1 MSKIPDE
8 HRADRDLI
16 ESVILIALNETN
28 YIKDFKSLKGCP
40 EGQLDCLR
48 AIATS
53 ASYDYMIMM
62 TEHLK
67 DCLLVEYQLEATVS
81 ALLDTSTYEIGDQGD
96 T

>member
-8 HRADRDLI
+8 YKVDQELI
-16 ESVILIALNETN
+16 DSVALIARNKGDYLDEFN
-28 YIKDFKSLKGCP
+28 SLQGYP

-53 ASYDYMIMM
+53 ASYEYMIMM

-67 DCLLVEYQLEATVS
+67 DCLLVEYQLD
-81 ALLDTSTYEIGDQGD
+81 ALVAALRETSTYRIEK
-96 T
+96 

>member
-8 HRADRDLI
+8 HKADQELI
-16 ESVILIALNETN
+16 DSVVLLARNKAD
-28 YIKDFKSLKGCP
+28 YVQDFKSLQGCP

-67 DCLLVEYQLEATVS
+67 NCLLVEYQLDATVA
-81 ALLDTSTYEIGDQGD
+81 ALRETSTYRIEK
-96 T
+96 